1 MVGKLLL
8 SNPYVLGGIM
18 LLVVASYG
26 AVGYKGYRAGVDHCV
41 AEHAKLIDVE
51 VRTRDAAL
59 AASGEAIAKIEVRNV
74 TIRQKAE
81 TITREVPVYGD
92 CRHDPVGLQ
101 LVNQALAP
109 GAEPAD
115 RR

>member
-1 MVGKLLL
+1 MVSKLLL

-51 VRTRDAAL
+51 VRTRDAAI
-59 AASGEAIAKIEVRNV
+59 AGASEAIAKVEVRNV
-74 TIRQKAE
+74 TIRQQAE
-81 TITREVPVYGD
+81 TIVREREVYRD
-92 CRHDPVGLQ
+92 CKMDADLLT
-101 LVNQALAP
+101 LVDAALTGP
-109 GAEPAD
+109 PKD
-115 RR
+115 NP